1 VITGIPLVDVVRSGL
16 VESVHSGHLVVLD
29 AVELGHPRQPLFPRS
44 SNKPLQAVGMR
55 RLGLDVPPQHLALA
69 AASHSGEAVHVAG
82 VRAMLASGEFG
93 EGDLG
98 CPPAWSLDETASRT
112 WPEPRRITMNCSG
125 KHAAMLLT
133 CRVNGWP
140 TKTYLEPDHPL
151 HRSLR
156 ATVED
161 LAEEPVAAVGVDG
174 CGAPLFALSLV
185 GLARAYRRIATAQA
199 GPERD
204 VADAM
209 RAYPELVAGTGRA
222 ASRLMAG
229 IPGLIAKDGAEGVFA
244 AALPDGTAVAVKID
258 DGTQRAAERAAV
270 AGLRT
275 VTAAPVLE
283 ELATAVVLGG
293 GEPVGEIRFRSGLL

>member
-1 VITGIPLVDVVRSGL
+1 MITGIPLVDVVRSGF

-29 AVELGHPRQPLFPRS
+29 AVELGQPRQPLFPRS

-55 RLGLDVPPQHLALA
+55 RLGLDVSPQYLALA
-69 AASHSGEAVHVAG
+69 AASHSGEPSHIAG
-82 VRAMLASGEFG
+82 VRAMLASGRLG
-93 EGDLG
+93 EDDLG
-98 CPPAWSLDETASRT
+98 CPPAWSLDESARRA

-133 CRVNGWP
+133 CRVNGWAI
-140 TKTYLEPDHPL
+140 KSYLDPDHPL
-151 HRSLR
+151 HRALR

-161 LAEEPVAAVGVDG
+161 LAGEAVPAVGVDG

-185 GLARAYRRIATAQA
+185 GLARAYRRIATAEA
-199 GPERD
+199 GPERH

-209 RAYPELVAGTGRA
+209 RAHPDLVAGTGRA

-258 DGTQRAAERAAV
+258 DGAQRAAERAVV
-270 AGLRT
+270 AGLRS
-275 VTAAPVLE
+275 VTTAPVLD
-283 ELATAVVLGG
+283 ELATDSVLGG
-293 GEPVGEIRFRSGLL
+293 AERVGEIRFRPGLL